1 MTIGIL
7 HPGNMGAA
15 LGSAVAEGV
24 VWASEGRSAATRSR
38 AEGADFEDVGTV
50 VELSRR
56 SDVIISVC
64 PPGAAVDI
72 ARTIVATSFSGIY
85 VDANA
90 VSPATSIGVAS
101 MFKRFVDGGIVG
113 PPPLR
118 SGTTRLYLSGDDA
131 ATVADLFTGS
141 TLEAVVLEG
150 GAGTASALK
159 MCFASW
165 TKGSAALLLA
175 VRALADSTGVS
186 AALDAEWSRSFPDLV
201 RRSESTAAGVGPK
214 AWRFEGEMGEI
225 AATYAAG
232 GLPDGFARAAA
243 EVYSRMAPLK
253 DSPAPS
259 LEDVMELLTAEPDVA
274 EPS

>member
-24 VWASEGRSAATRSR
+24 VWASEGRSAATLSR
-38 AEGADFEDVGTV
+38 AEGADFEDVWTV

-101 MFKRFVDGGIVG
+101 MFKRFVDGGRGRPQGVA
-113 PPPLR
+113 LR
-118 SGTTRLYLSGDDA
+118 RGD
-131 ATVADLFTGS
+131 G
-141 TLEAVVLEG
+141 
-150 GAGTASALK
+150 
-159 MCFASW
+159 
-165 TKGSAALLLA
+165 
-175 VRALADSTGVS
+175 
-186 AALDAEWSRSFPDLV
+186 
-201 RRSESTAAGVGPK
+201 
-214 AWRFEGEMGEI
+214 
-225 AATYAAG
+225 
-232 GLPDGFARAAA
+232 
-243 EVYSRMAPLK
+243 
-253 DSPAPS
+253 
-259 LEDVMELLTAEPDVA
+259 
-274 EPS
+274 